1 MILMVSNTWIWGKL
15 DEWHLDNAIDLT
27 KGLWLLAVDC
37 WPRKKLTPLATVP
50 DTEASLY
57 IRIKYR

>member
-1 MILMVSNTWIWGKL
+1 MSLLLKIRRRGFGRWLMEKL
-15 DEWHLDNAIDLT
+15 F
-27 KGLWLLAVDC
+27 
-37 WPRKKLTPLATVP
+37 PLITVP

>member
-1 MILMVSNTWIWGKL
+1 M
-15 DEWHLDNAIDLT
+15 
-27 KGLWLLAVDC
+27 LAVDY
-37 WPRKKLTPLATVP
+37 WSRKKLTPLVTVP